1 MVSLL
6 VLVVSFLAVF
16 FLVVVLS
23 MYTAEAF
30 DSTSCAPLAGD
41 SERQIVT
48 LAFLLLLLG
57 NCVTV
62 PKKEQVFN
70 WSQKNWSQFSSLP
83 AVDDS
88 TSCATALTC
97 GPVRQSVAAASY
109 SAAVQAWRR
118 CQHSCLLRSS
128 EPVLTREA

>member
-6 VLVVSFLAVF
+6 VLVVSFLVVF

-62 PKKEQVFN
+62 PKKRAGVQLVPKKLVPIF
-70 WSQKNWSQFSSLP
+70 QF
-83 AVDDS
+83 
-88 TSCATALTC
+88 TC
-97 GPVRQSVAAASY
+97 
-109 SAAVQAWRR
+109 
-118 CQHSCLLRSS
+118 C
-128 EPVLTREA
+128 